1 MKSIIDQYRPLVKSG
16 KMTWTEFANTLLDFD
31 IEIVEIYP
39 DTRQD
44 RKGVNLLFIQV
55 EFADRASNDKV
66 TVEF

>member
-1 MKSIIDQYRPLVKSG
+1 MKSIIDQYRHLVKSG

-39 DTRQD
+39 DTRPQ
-44 RKGVNLLFIQV
+44 RNGSNLLFIQV